1 MFCLIDER
9 QMPVAFH
16 EEERVIKYYRK
27 AYYFDNNIKLRL
39 IRMKK
44 KVAKKYDEFKDL
56 YLVRYGRTFIQ
67 SKYLYVRQLDL
78 DPLIEDLQISHDVI
92 IRLIEVSNEKDGKQ
106 LSKTLNI
113 IDKNID
119 KLERGITP
127 LDELKERD
135 MFYEQYQDKTYD
147 WR

>member
-16 EEERVIKYYRK
+16 EEERVIKYYRE
-27 AYYFDNNIKLRL
+27 AYYYDNNIKLRL

-44 KVAKKYDEFKDL
+44 KVAKKCDEFKDL

-135 MFYEQYQDKTYD
+135 MFYEQYQYKSYD